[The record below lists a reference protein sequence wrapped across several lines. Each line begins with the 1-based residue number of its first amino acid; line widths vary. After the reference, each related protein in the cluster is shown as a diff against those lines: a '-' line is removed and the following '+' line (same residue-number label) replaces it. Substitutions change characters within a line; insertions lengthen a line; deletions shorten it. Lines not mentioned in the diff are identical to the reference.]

1 MPFRPLRSLTRIL
14 LGGMVMACGTA
25 LHAQQLVDDF
35 NRAAST
41 TVGGGWTETE
51 TVTSG
56 AQINA
61 SGQLLLGSTTGG
73 RDFIVKDV
81 SGLYG
86 TALVSNTCDLTW
98 AFCARTTNVN
108 PSGFDGSNYGLAF
121 VLAGSS
127 SSLSNNMTGGQG
139 YAVVLGQS
147 GTTDPVRIV
156 RYSNGLSSNAALT
169 NVVVGTGAAAD
180 IGNEYLAV
188 KVTYA
193 PATNLWTLYV
203 QVLTSG
209 TFSSTDPTTI
219 ATAVGSATNS
229 TYTSMNLPYT
239 GAFWNHATSG
249 TENAIFDNLYVP
261 SSCAATSPTV
271 DFASAGISVV
281 ENVGTAQT
289 FQVNILPAAATPE
302 SMTITITNG
311 TGAIYGTDY
320 TTNPNGSGGSFT
332 LNVPAGATSVS
343 FTVTVLNDAVQ
354 ETPATETVTFD
365 ITTLSSGLTAGSQLS
380 SVLTILDDDAP
391 PTVLGRGDLAI
402 VGINANNSS
411 GGCSPTTGED
421 LISFFCFKDI
431 ATGTTLDLTDN
442 GYNSCTAN
450 KWNDNEGFVRMTRTG
465 PVIPAGTVITFRS
478 IGVFGPTNVS
488 SVAPDALWSC
498 QSFGGSFALNSGGD
512 QIIIL
517 QGGVWTD
524 PGGSYDATYTGG
536 EFLYGFSTNGVWT
549 PNLCNSQNSG
559 LPVGSECFSMAPTS
573 ASDFA
578 KFTGDIVTAKTQRQ
592 WLIAIDDPANW
603 SSAYGTCS
611 AYNSA
616 TPNWLSAPVLPI
628 IGGGM
633 VNGLWTGAKNTDW
646 FDCRNWDDAQ
656 VPTATTNVVV
666 NQLYTPNCV
675 VGTSAVSTSTAA
687 VCNTLTVRSNDIAK
701 SLTVDNTR
709 SLTVGGATLVQR
721 LNAGSPC
728 GITVQNGSTFTTGD
742 LTLDGFSTG
751 SQEAFFSNTAALNVV
766 TVNGNLRIEDGGR
779 LALTNGTLRVNGD
792 FTNLNSEARFEDLNS
807 TVIFGGSGAQSI
819 TTSGFEEYF
828 HVLRVNKP
836 ANDLTLNNGV
846 RIRANL
852 DLLNGRIFESSSL
865 LVMDATATATNTS
878 DNSFVHGAVQKYGTT
893 DFIYPVGKGSKF
905 RPAALTSIAGSATD
919 AFTVEYF
926 AASPQTTFGNAKE
939 PTLHHISDC
948 EYWMISRSAGSAN
961 AYVTLSWDT
970 PASCGVTSNATL
982 DELRIA
988 RWDGSL
994 WLDRGESDYSG
1005 TFLSGTLIS
1014 GTLQTAFS
1022 PWTLAST
1029 TTNNPLPIQLLG
1041 FTATP
1046 EGPHVHLRWTTA
1058 SETDNAFFTVERS
1071 ADGTS
1076 FTPVLHQDG
1085 AGTSQGMLQY
1095 EGLDEAPLPGLSYY
1109 RLRQTDV
1116 DGASTVSDAVPVY
1129 FGSDAGAPLIVL
1141 YAGDGLYAMHGFA
1154 TGSTLDLIDPTGRI
1168 LRRERITTSGL
1179 SPLPVDGLTPGA
1191 YIVRIT
1197 DGVRQQSTRFV
1208 LPIH

>member
-1 MPFRPLRSLTRIL
+1 
-14 LGGMVMACGTA
+14 MAGGTA
-25 LHAQQLVDDF
+25 LPAQQLVDDF
-35 NRAAST
+35 NRT
-41 TVGGGWTETE
+41 DNNTVGGVWTEVE
-51 TVTSG
+51 SAPTSSI
-56 AQINA
+56 AIASNA
-61 SGQLLLGSTTGG
+61 LRMGSTTSP
-73 RDFIVKDV
+73 RDWAWFNA
-81 SGLYG
+81 STLYG
-86 TALVSNTCDLTW
+86 TTLSTNTCVLTW
-98 AFCARTTNVN
+98 AFNMRQSRGD
-108 PSGFDGSNYGLAF
+108 PSGFDNGNYGAAV
-121 VLAGSS
+121 VLAGS
-127 SSLSNNMTGGQG
+127 NQDITQGQG

-147 GTTDPVRIV
+147 SSPDPVRLV
-156 RYSNGLSSNAALT
+156 RYNGGLDANANLT
-169 NVVVGTGAAAD
+169 NVIVGGSFTTQ
-180 IGNEYLAV
+180 YLAV
-188 KVTYA
+188 RVTFD
-193 PATNLWTLYV
+193 PST
-203 QVLTSG
+203 G
-209 TFSSTDPTTI
+209 TWQMFVNSSTGLPFTDPTT
-219 ATAVGSATNS
+219 AATSAGTAVNT
-229 TYTSMNLPYT
+229 TYTSVNLPYT
-239 GAFWNHATSG
+239 GCLWAHATSS
-249 TENAIFDNLYVP
+249 TDAALFDNIHVP
-261 SSCAATSPTV
+261 SSCVISPPTV
-271 DFASAGISVV
+271 NFTAAGTSVM
-281 ENVGTAQT
+281 ENVGVVQT
-289 FQVNILPAAATPE
+289 YQVNVLPASPAPE

-311 TGAIYGTDY
+311 PGAVYGTDY
-320 TTNPNGSGGSFT
+320 TTVPNGSSGSFT
-332 LNVPAGATSVS
+332 LNVAAGATSATFS
-343 FTVTVLNDAVQ
+343 ITILNDAIQ
-354 ETPATETVTFD
+354 ETSETVTFA
-365 ITTLSSGLTAGSQLS
+365 ITGLSAGLTAGTQLTE
-380 SVLTILDDDAP
+380 VLTIVDDDAP
-391 PTVLGRGDLAI
+391 AAVLDRGDLAI
-402 VGINANNSS
+402 VGLNANNSN
-411 GGCSPTTGED
+411 GGCSASSGED

-431 ATGTTLDLTDN
+431 TPGTTLDITDN
-442 GYNSCTAN
+442 GYNSCAAN
-450 KWNDNEGFVRMTRTG
+450 LWNDNEGFVRMTRTG
-465 PVIPAGTVITFRS
+465 PTIPAGTVITFKGVNL
-478 IGVFGPTNVS
+478 IGTNNVS
-488 SVAPDALWSC
+488 SLAPDALWSC
-498 QSFGGSFALNSGGD
+498 AAQTGPASSAFALNSGGD
-512 QIIIL
+512 QIIIQ
-517 QGGVWTD
+517 QGGTWTD
-524 PGGSYDATYTGG
+524 PAGNNNATYTGG
-536 EFLYGFSTNGVWT
+536 RFLYGFSTNGVWT

-592 WLIAIDDPANW
+592 WLIAIDDPTNW
-603 SSAYGTCS
+603 SSTYGDCN

-628 IGGGM
+628 IAGGM
-633 VNGLWTGAKNTDW
+633 VNGLWTGAKSTDW

-656 VPTATTNVVV
+656 VPTSTTNVVV

-687 VCNTLTVRSNDIAK
+687 VCNTLTVRSNGIAK
-701 SLTVDNTR
+701 SLTVDNAR

-728 GITVQNGSTFTTGD
+728 GVTVQNGSTFTTGD
-742 LTLDGFSTG
+742 LTLNGFSTG

-792 FTNLNSEARFEDLNS
+792 FTNLNSEARFEDNNS

-836 ANDLTLNNGV
+836 ANDLTLNNGI

-852 DLLNGRIFESSSL
+852 DLLSGRIFENSSL

-893 DFIYPVGKGSKF
+893 DFTFPIGKGLKF
-905 RPAALTSIAGSATD
+905 RPSRLTMIAGTATD
-919 AFTVEYF
+919 AFTSEYF

-948 EYWMISRSAGSAN
+948 EYWTISRSAGSAN

-982 DELRIA
+982 SELRIA

-994 WLDRGESDYSG
+994 WLDRGEGDYSG
-1005 TFLSGTLIS
+1005 NFISGTLITS
-1014 GTLQTAFS
+1014 ALQTAFS
-1022 PWTLAST
+1022 PWTLASIT
-1029 TTNNPLPIQLLG
+1029 VNNPLPIQLLG

-1046 EGPHVHLRWTTA
+1046 EGTRVRLRWTTA

-1071 ADGTS
+1071 ADGTT
-1076 FTPVLHQDG
+1076 FVPVLHQDG

-1129 FGSDAGAPLIVL
+1129 FGNDAGAPLIVL
-1141 YAGDGLYAMHGFA
+1141 YAGDGPYAMHGFA
-1154 TGSTLDLIDPTGRI
+1154 TGSTLDVIDPTGRI